1 MRVWSVS
8 LLTCLLFAC
17 GCGAQRPGQ
26 TSGAPPS
33 GGNAEKLPDLTDMQ
47 VVMVIGQRDFRDEE
61 LFEPKALLEKAGARV
76 VVASSSLD
84 EAEGMLGGRVQPDVV
99 LSDVD
104 PSDFHAIV
112 FVGGVGAKQYW
123 DDDAAHDLARRAV
136 EQDIIVAAICL
147 APVILANA
155 GLLDGRKATVW
166 RTESGR
172 LRAQGATYTGADVE
186 VDGQIITANGPE
198 AASEF
203 ATAVAEA
210 MASMKEQSSA

>member
-1 MRVWSVS
+1 
-8 LLTCLLFAC
+8 
-17 GCGAQRPGQ
+17 
-26 TSGAPPS
+26 
-33 GGNAEKLPDLTDMQ
+33 MQ

-61 LFEPKALLEKAGARV
+61 LFEPKALLEKAGAQV

-84 EAEGMLGGRVQPDVV
+84 EAEGMLGGRAQPGVV

-123 DDDAAHDLARRAV
+123 DDEAAHDLARRAA
-136 EQDIIVAAICL
+136 EQGRIVAAICL
-147 APVILANA
+147 APIILANA